1 MATPAALLF
10 VEGEPMEHKG
20 KPFKN
25 VEEKIGILKSSGVTF
40 EDKKIAAAFL
50 LRENCYAVVN
60 GYKDVFLDK

>member
-1 MATPAALLF
+1 
-10 VEGEPMEHKG
+10 MEHKG